1 MAERKRA
8 GISFWRTISHV
19 DLTTVLSLLILAAL
33 SYASIL
39 GAHTGG
45 GEAWKQLLWFL
56 LGLGVLFATV
66 FLDDT
71 FVYRVSYFL
80 YVVDL
85 FLLVLLLFTGPKS
98 EGVSRVLMSF
108 TLPGGIAFQ
117 PSEFMKVFASLVF
130 ARWFVEREEK
140 GSPPRSV
147 VDLIPLFALWGVP
160 FILIAIEPD
169 LGDAIVLTVL
179 FTSILFVALERKL
192 LVKVFLLGGLAIGG
206 IAGLYF
212 FAPQVFFKIV
222 KEYQWRRI
230 TAFLQEPTFPA
241 SDEQFQ
247 LVNSLLAIGS
257 GGVWGKGWLSE
268 INLTYNH
275 WVPEAH
281 TDFVFSVYGE
291 SFGFVGAA
299 FLLLVYFLFFY
310 RVVQMSLEMEK
321 PFARYTTAGF
331 LGMFVFQVFEN
342 IGMTV
347 GIMPITGIT
356 LPFLSYGGSSL
367 VANFFA
373 VGLILGFYIRRKRLS
388 FV

>member
-1 MAERKRA
+1 MAEQKRDRTS
-8 GISFWRTISHV
+8 IWRTVSHI
-19 DLTTVLSLLILAAL
+19 DLTTILSLLILAAL

-45 GEAWKQLLWFL
+45 GEAWKQLFWFA
-56 LGLGVLFATV
+56 LGMAVLFATV
-66 FLDDT
+66 FIDDT
-71 FVYRVSYFL
+71 LVYRASYPL
-80 YVVDL
+80 YVVG
-85 FLLVLLLFTGPKS
+85 LLLLLLLFVTVPKT
-98 EGVSRVLMSF
+98 EEVIRSF
-108 TLPGGIAFQ
+108 TLPGGVKFQ
-117 PSEFMKVFASLVF
+117 PAEIMKVFAALAF
-130 ARWFVEREEK
+130 ARWLADREEK
-140 GSPPRSV
+140 GVPPRSV
-147 VDLIPLFALWGVP
+147 RDLVPLFALWGVP
-160 FILIAIEPD
+160 FVLITVQPD
-169 LGDAIVLTVL
+169 LGTAIVLTVL
-179 FTSILFVALERKL
+179 FAFILFVALDRKL
-192 LVKVFLLGGLAIGG
+192 LVKVFLLGGLAVGG
-206 IAGLYF
+206 VVGLYF

-268 INLTYNH
+268 ANLTYNH

-299 FLLLVYFLFFY
+299 FLLVVYFLLFY

-321 PFARYTTAGF
+321 PFARYATAGF

-367 VANFFA
+367 VTNFFTM
-373 VGLILGFYIRRKRLS
+373 GLILGFYVRRKRLS

>member
-19 DLTTVLSLLILAAL
+19 DLTTVLSLLILAVL

-45 GEAWKQLLWFL
+45 GEAWKQLLWFF

-71 FVYRVSYFL
+71 LVYRASYPL
-80 YVVDL
+80 YVVGL
-85 FLLVLLLFTGPKS
+85 FLLVLIFWTGSKTDG
-98 EGVSRVLMSF
+98 GVLRSF
-108 TLPGGIAFQ
+108 TLPGGVKFQ
-117 PSEFMKVFASLVF
+117 PAEPMKVFAALAF
-130 ARWFVEREEK
+130 ARWLADREEK
-140 GSPPRSV
+140 GAPPRAV
-147 VDLIPLFALWGVP
+147 KDLAPLLALWGLP
-160 FILIAIEPD
+160 FVLITVQPD
-169 LGDAIVLTVL
+169 LGDAIVLTVV
-179 FTSILFVALERKL
+179 FASILFVALEQKL
-192 LVKVFLLGGLAIGG
+192 LAKVLLLGSLAVGG

-212 FAPQVFFKIV
+212 IAPQVFFKIV

-268 INLTYNH
+268 ANLTYNH

-299 FLLLVYFLFFY
+299 FLLFVYFLFFY

-321 PFARYTTAGF
+321 PFARYATAGF

-367 VANFFA
+367 VTNFFT
-373 VGLILGFYIRRKRLS
+373 VGLILGFYVRRKRLS